1 MEEKKLFLEGSVKV
15 LKVLVSKLQERIPLQ
30 SLVVRFCSALS
41 PSSMVEHPKECH
53 LKYNKLVDV
62 MFKHNRLS
70 SVEGDCCKCQFEDFL
85 KSACTLSRDEFG
97 NFDKQ
102 SEHLDTFFES

>member
-1 MEEKKLFLEGSVKV
+1 MEEKKLFLKGSVKV

-62 MFKHNRLS
+62 MFKHNQLS

-85 KSACTLSRDEFG
+85 KSACTLSRDEFV